1 MDYNGKHLK
10 LYRNTSASIFIYHK
24 HIKNYV
30 SFSHR
35 VSKRRK
41 MGVFF
46 FLSFEMMEKIYKNST
61 YVMNVISNKS
71 HLRWIFP
78 HEKYVKT
85 LFISS
90 DPPTNK
96 KKKKFIFFLVVLF
109 QFYVYK
115 IIFLIERMGKLL
127 L

>member
-46 FLSFEMMEKIYKNST
+46 FFLSFEMMEKIYKNST

-78 HEKYVKT
+78 HKKYVKT

-96 KKKKFIFFLVVLF
+96 KKKKFIFFFWLF
-109 QFYVYK
+109 CSSFMYIK
-115 IIFLIERMGKLL
+115 
-127 L
+127 